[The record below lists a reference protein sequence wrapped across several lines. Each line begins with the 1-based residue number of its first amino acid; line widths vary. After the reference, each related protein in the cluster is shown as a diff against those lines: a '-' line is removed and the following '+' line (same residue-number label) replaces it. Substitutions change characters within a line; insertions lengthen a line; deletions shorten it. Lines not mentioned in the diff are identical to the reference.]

1 MSGTLIY
8 PPLHFCPFYMQDA
21 PFEPSLADTLALQRL
36 GVLLALCH
44 SQQLVTVE
52 CSANA
57 E

>member
-1 MSGTLIY
+1 MPGTLIY

-36 GVLLALCH
+36 GVLLTLCH
-44 SQQLVTVE
+44 GQQLVTVE